1 MNGAK
6 NWIVFISFAV
16 SVVVFVFYISGRF
29 SAGAAKRHDLCVQVN
44 AIKKILHDEHAPKLK
59 TAQRNLQHYPNGLS
73 IKTDRGSVRISHS
86 DLLHTRDDE
95 AKIVRDTVPEP
106 CP

>member
-29 SAGAAKRHDLCVQVN
+29 TAGAAKRHELCVQIN
-44 AIKKILHDEHAPKLK
+44 AVKKILHDEHSPKLK
-59 TAQRNLQHYPNGLS
+59 TAQKNLQKYPNGLT
-73 IKTDRGSVRISHS
+73 INTDHGKLRITHP
-86 DLLHTRDDE
+86 DLLHARDDE
-95 AKIVRDTVPEP
+95 AKIVRDTRPEL